1 MTLSMP
7 TSTVDSRGRAIG
19 SASRVEF
26 FRGRSRL
33 VGTLL
38 TLVFLGCGSANAPSP
53 FDGGARASREIQI
66 VVESS
71 TFNDATV
78 WVISQSR
85 QERVGRV
92 SGMASASFRIN
103 WDSIQ
108 QLQFRIDLLAGQTY
122 TTPAI
127 TVSPGERVVL
137 TLREPLSA
145 SILSR
150 TGR

>member
-1 MTLSMP
+1 
-7 TSTVDSRGRAIG
+7 
-19 SASRVEF
+19 
-26 FRGRSRL
+26 
-33 VGTLL
+33 
-38 TLVFLGCGSANAPSP
+38 
-53 FDGGARASREIQI
+53 
-66 VVESS
+66 
-71 TFNDATV
+71 
-78 WVISQSR
+78 
-85 QERVGRV
+85 
-92 SGMASASFRIN
+92 MASASFRIN